1 MIPLVLRMKR
11 EAHRRI
17 ARAQDIVVETLY
29 EVFDDAVLHGGTAIW
44 RCYQGNRFSEDV
56 DVYIS
61 HDVKKIES
69 LFLKFQKKGFLIVK
83 KKVSERS
90 IYSTLKFQDALVR
103 FEAIFKKSRGILKEY
118 ETIDGNFITVY
129 TLTPEEF
136 ITEKIDTYVQRKKI
150 RDLYDI
156 FFLLRHVQDFSKIT
170 PKVAQLMHSYEKP
183 VDEADLKVLLLEGLV
198 PSAMQMREY
207 IGRKR
212 G

>member
-1 MIPLVLRMKR
+1 M
-11 EAHRRI
+11 
-17 ARAQDIVVETLY
+17 Y
-29 EVFDDAVLHGGTAIW
+29 IW
-44 RCYQGNRFSEDV
+44 F
-56 DVYIS
+56 
-61 HDVKKIES
+61 
-69 LFLKFQKKGFLIVK
+69 
-83 KKVSERS
+83 
-90 IYSTLKFQDALVR
+90 IYY
-103 FEAIFKKSRGILKEY
+103 FEAIFKKSQSILKEY

-156 FFLLRHVQDFSKIT
+156 FFLLRHVQDFSKIK

-198 PSAMQMREY
+198 PSAMQMKEY
-207 IGRKR
+207 IGRKM